1 VKFSSMSPV
10 VIARVKLV
18 KHYAV
23 WTLALNFV
31 WEAVQ
36 LPLYTIWATGRGA
49 EIAFAVVHCT
59 AGDVLIALVSLL
71 LAAVIVADPHWPHR
85 NYWRVALLTIL
96 FGVSYTVYSEWNNTV
111 ITRSWSYAAAMPQIF
126 GIGLSPV
133 AQWLAI
139 PAFVFWR
146 LYPAPR

>member
-1 VKFSSMSPV
+1 MGWGS
-10 VIARVKLV
+10 
-18 KHYAV
+18 
-23 WTLALNFV
+23 
-31 WEAVQ
+31 
-36 LPLYTIWATGRGA
+36 

-71 LAAVIVADPHWPHR
+71 LATVIAADQHWPYR
-85 NYWRVALLTIL
+85 KYWRVAFLAML

-111 ITRSWSYAAAMPQIF
+111 VTRSWSYAAAMPQIS

-139 PAFVFWR
+139 PGFVFWR
-146 LYPAPR
+146 LFPALRGN